1 MTDKKLQIG
10 IAPSRSYRGDWWSML
25 QDCLHG
31 GFAGVEFKYELPF
44 IVPGKVTDDL
54 VRKIAHI
61 GREEELFFSIHA
73 PYVNIGAILP
83 YRFQEALDE
92 HRRALDCA
100 TEIGARTYTV
110 HSGWVEAK
118 YATDELI
125 SICHDRTAEATQMMI
140 EHNSEIAI
148 CLENQNSADKNKVK
162 CATSVEQLHSLASE
176 VDGPVYFTFD
186 IGHANVFAGKP
197 IEFLRALGPYRVR
210 MCHVHDNNG
219 LEDEHHALETGN
231 IDWRAFVEAYSTG
244 DYPFPLFFE
253 LSRNGEFV
261 AGKKL
266 VEGIWDEI
274 GKRATV

>member
-1 MTDKKLQIG
+1 MTDQKLQIG

-44 IVPGKVTDDL
+44 IIPGRVTDDL

-61 GREEELFFSIHA
+61 GREEGLFFSIHA

-83 YRFQEALDE
+83 YRFQEAIDE

-100 TEIGARTYTV
+100 AEIGARTYTV

-118 YATDELI
+118 YATEELI
-125 SICHDRTAEATQMMI
+125 SICHDRTAEATQRMI
-140 EHNSEIAI
+140 EHNGEIAI

-162 CATSVEQLHSLASE
+162 CAASAEQL
-176 VDGPVYFTFD
+176 YFTFD

-197 IEFLRALGPYRVR
+197 GEFLKALGPYRVR

-219 LEDEHHALETGN
+219 LEDEHHALEKGN
-231 IDWRAFVEAYSTG
+231 IDWRAFVEAYSAG
-244 DYPFPLFFE
+244 EYPFPLFFE
-253 LSRNGEFV
+253 LSRNEEFV
-261 AGKKL
+261 AGKKF
-266 VEGIWDEI
+266 VEGIWNEVH
-274 GKRATV
+274 KRVTA